1 MYSKNMFHII
11 KSEYNLLFKQ
21 NKTARYRDEIGKGL
35 FRTLI
40 ESNKE
45 DLSVI
50 LSVLEYI
57 FSFFY
62 PMKSL

>member
-50 LSVLEYI
+50 LSVLE
-57 FSFFY
+57 
-62 PMKSL
+62 